1 LQHFKSFQV
10 GAWLEK
16 EKELSYFDETKQFF
30 MGKELQKSF
39 KHIRLPRLQ
48 VDVVNINDILAPK

>member
-1 LQHFKSFQV
+1 V